1 MAVMAATVAMA
12 VLVVL
17 VEMAV
22 SVAWCPLGLGVL
34 KTGVLVETVVS
45 VVTVV
50 APVAV
55 RVATL
60 LRYMPLV

>member
-1 MAVMAATVAMA
+1 MAATVAMA

-17 VEMAV
+17 VATAV
-22 SVAWCPLGLGVL
+22 SVASCPLGLGVL
-34 KTGVLVETVVS
+34 KTGVLVETVAS

-55 RVATL
+55 REATL